1 MIRANQRN
9 SDRQQRSLKVKG
21 EDKTEGI
28 KVEDVTA
35 TFTNFPQSCRLKEE
49 SDCLPWGG
57 EAKNSQPFPSPS
69 TSPSFVNNTANLF
82 PHSAD
87 SSTLACD
94 NTQYRVNRVV
104 NPPAWLNWTGY
115 WFRFGLMLFV
125 LLSILLGTAAC
136 SSSTAAF
143 SEASWQEAWRVV
155 PQQTLVKVIQS
166 HSSLLKPESAISKL
180 RLWQVSGKKGQL
192 HLYDF
197 NNSRLCGARGCLY
210 VGYLIPNSKTLL
222 PTEVFTAY
230 LDPNVPPNTPL
241 FQAEIESTQNDL
253 PCLLV
258 NQQGLGVRRLLEFC
272 FNGISYQLADSQL
285 FKGGERV
292 AGSKE

>member
-1 MIRANQRN
+1 MIRENQRN

-21 EDKTEGI
+21 KNKTEGI
-28 KVEDVTA
+28 KVEDFTS

-166 HSSLLKPESAISKL
+166 HSSLLKPQSAISKL
-180 RLWQVSGKKGQL
+180 RLWQVSGNKGQL

-241 FQAEIESTQNDL
+241 FQAELSQPRMICPVCLSISKAWESATFL
-253 PCLLV
+253 SFVSTAFPISLLTASFLKE
-258 NQQGLGVRRLLEFC
+258 G
-272 FNGISYQLADSQL
+272 NG
-285 FKGGERV
+285 
-292 AGSKE
+292 

>member
-1 MIRANQRN
+1 MIRSNQRN

-28 KVEDVTA
+28 KVEDFTA

-57 EAKNSQPFPSPS
+57 EAKNSQPFPCPS

-82 PHSAD
+82 PHSAN

-115 WFRFGLMLFV
+115 WLRFGLMLFV

-197 NNSRLCGARGCLY
+197 NNSRLCGAKGCLY
-210 VGYLIPNSKTLL
+210 VGYLISNSKTQL
-222 PTEVFTAY
+222 PTEGSFYSLSRPECTAKY
-230 LDPNVPPNTPL
+230 SFV
-241 FQAEIESTQNDL
+241 
-253 PCLLV
+253 
-258 NQQGLGVRRLLEFC
+258 
-272 FNGISYQLADSQL
+272 
-285 FKGGERV
+285 
-292 AGSKE
+292 